1 MKRAFTLV
9 ELLVVIAVIAILIGV
24 LLPALSGARLQAR
37 KAATLS
43 RLRDLGVSMSSYM
56 IDFQNN
62 GPTIG
67 DEDSK
72 AFLGL
77 EVLALYQDTPA
88 ESFINI
94 NTHDLPAT
102 IDEKTQRLVLARLDD
117 DPIETDTGVA
127 PGDVPRI
134 AWSCSYSYDPDVKPA
149 RERDRLRVYLG
160 DRADYEEGRTL
171 SANWGG
177 RGACCL
183 WTDQHAGF
191 VRSKTLADQDD
202 PNMYHHN
209 EFGGEGSDE
218 VENNVH
224 VTRGTVDTHLRF
236 FSEEE
241 DDTLLPD

>member
-1 MKRAFTLV
+1 MV
-9 ELLVVIAVIAILIGV
+9 
-24 LLPALSGARLQAR
+24 
-37 KAATLS
+37 
-43 RLRDLGVSMSSYM
+43 
-56 IDFQNN
+56 DFRGH

-77 EVLALYQDTPA
+77 EVLAWYQDTPA
-88 ESFINI
+88 ESFV
-94 NTHDLPAT
+94 NTNTRDVPAMV
-102 IDEKTQRLVLARLDD
+102 DEQGDHLVLARLDE
-117 DPIETDTGVA
+117 DPIEDDTTVA

-134 AWSCSYSYDPDVKPA
+134 GWSCSFSYDPDVKPA

-183 WTDQHAGF
+183 WTDQHAAF
-191 VRSKTLADQDD
+191 VRSRTLGDQHD

-209 EFGGEGSDE
+209 ELGGEGSDE
-218 VENNVH
+218 VVGGVQ
-224 VTRGTVDTHLRF
+224 VTHETVDTHLRF